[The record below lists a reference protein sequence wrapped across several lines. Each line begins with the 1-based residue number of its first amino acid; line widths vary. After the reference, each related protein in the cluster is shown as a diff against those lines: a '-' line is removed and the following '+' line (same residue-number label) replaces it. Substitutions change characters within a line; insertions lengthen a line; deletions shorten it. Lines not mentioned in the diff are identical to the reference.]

1 MPLSNPVIRRYTPPT
16 CTLEVLAQSSPL
28 SRWMGKS
35 VLKQVRFNLR
45 FDDPRQ
51 PEEELV
57 AVQGD
62 RDQLE
67 ILHTAV
73 SGYVQEILQQS
84 PENFWASRVEDSK
97 TRNISQSTAVEDVL
111 NLEGDIKR
119 ENIYLQPSSNL
130 THQLFLG
137 PLASPVSGSSIQLS
151 LLQLFDLATALD
163 EYMADVVA
171 LPTETQQPSR
181 SRFAVPTWAPVAAV
195 LVLGLGLM
203 PLTYQYANRLREQNK
218 TGEEIAAADKEI
230 GDNTVSVPSLEPLR
244 TPKSSLNSSPNLS
257 SPLPTLGTGLNISP
271 NASLPTPGA
280 SPVPTVGATQKPGTN
295 LPSAST
301 SSSNGS
307 SNIPLPPL
315 GSNSFGSSTAKKP
328 QVGQNLVIPNSP
340 STTTNTGLTTK
351 PNLGGN
357 SSASLPGSKTS
368 LPSPSLPSSLPSA
381 SLPSLRNPAKPKL
394 PVLPTQGSAS
404 PQINK
409 NQGNSLA
416 NSSKSSSE
424 LLSQLRTS
432 RADSAANNGD
442 KSTATTAAASRE
454 ALFDTNQVAQV
465 RSYLKK
471 RWQPPSGLAQPL
483 QYSLTVGV
491 DGALEQI
498 LPLGKAARDYVD
510 RAGIPQIGQPFV
522 SPSRNG
528 QNVKIRAVFKPNGQ
542 VQTFPETD

>member
-84 PENFWASRVEDSK
+84 PENFWASRAEAPK
-97 TRNISQSTAVEDVL
+97 AINTSQPTTVEDVL

-137 PLASPVSGSSIQLS
+137 SLASPVSGSSIQLS

-171 LPTETQQPSR
+171 LPTETQETR
-181 SRFAVPTWAPVAAV
+181 RNRLAVPAWAPVAAV

-218 TGEEIAAADKEI
+218 TGEKIATADKEI
-230 GDNTVSVPSLEPLR
+230 GENAVSVPSLKPLPTSTSLL
-244 TPKSSLNSSPNLS
+244 TPSPNL
-257 SPLPTLGTGLNISP
+257 SPLPTLGTGLNVPP
-271 NASLPTPGA
+271 NPSLPTSGA
-280 SPVPTVGATQKPGTN
+280 SPVPTVGATQKPGA
-295 LPSAST
+295 SST
-301 SSSNGS
+301 SSSNGL

-328 QVGQNLVIPNSP
+328 QIGQNLVIPNSP
-340 STTTNTGLTTK
+340 STTTNTGLATK

-357 SSASLPGSKTS
+357 SSASLPRSKTS
-368 LPSPSLPSSLPSA
+368 LPSPRLPSSLPSA
-381 SLPSLRNPAKPKL
+381 SLPSLRNPEKPKL
-394 PVLPTQGSAS
+394 PVLPTQSSAS

-442 KSTATTAAASRE
+442 KSTATTAAANRE
-454 ALFDTNQVAQV
+454 TLFDTNQVAEV

>member
-57 AVQGD
+57 VVQGD

-84 PENFWASRVEDSK
+84 PENFWASRVEAPK
-97 TRNISQSTAVEDVL
+97 TINTSQPTAVGDVL
-111 NLEGDIKR
+111 NPEGDIKR

-137 PLASPVSGSSIQLS
+137 SLASPVSGSSIQLS

-171 LPTETQQPSR
+171 LPTETQETGR
-181 SRFAVPTWAPVAAV
+181 NRLAVPAWAPVAAV

-218 TGEEIAAADKEI
+218 TGEKIATADKKI
-230 GDNTVSVPSLEPLR
+230 GENAISVPSLEPLP
-244 TPKSSLNSSPNLS
+244 TPTSLLTPSPNLS
-257 SPLPTLGTGLNISP
+257 PLPLGTGLNVPS

-280 SPVPTVGATQKPGTN
+280 SPVPTVGATQKPGVASSTN
-295 LPSAST
+295 
-301 SSSNGS
+301 SSNSS

-315 GSNSFGSSTAKKP
+315 GSNSFGSNTAKKP
-328 QVGQNLVIPNSP
+328 QIGQNLVIPNSP
-340 STTTNTGLTTK
+340 STKTNTGLATK
-351 PNLGGN
+351 PNLEGN
-357 SSASLPGSKTS
+357 SSASLPRSRTS
-368 LPSPSLPSSLPSA
+368 LPSPTLPSSLPSA

-394 PVLPTQGSAS
+394 PELPTQGSAS

-416 NSSKSSSE
+416 NSSKSTSE

-432 RADSAANNGD
+432 RADSAANNGEQ
-442 KSTATTAAASRE
+442 STATTAAASRE
-454 ALFDTNQVAQV
+454 TLFDTNQVAEV
-465 RSYLKK
+465 RNYLKQ
-471 RWQPPSGLAQPL
+471 RWQPPSGLKQPL

>member
-57 AVQGD
+57 VVQGD

-84 PENFWASRVEDSK
+84 PENFWASRMGVSK
-97 TRNISQSTAVEDVL
+97 NIDTSQSTAVEDVL

-137 PLASPVSGSSIQLS
+137 SLASPVSGSSIQLS

-171 LPTETQQPSR
+171 LPTETQETR
-181 SRFAVPTWAPVAAV
+181 RNRLAVPAWAPVAAV

-230 GDNTVSVPSLEPLR
+230 GENTVSVPSLEPLP
-244 TPKSSLNSSPNLS
+244 TPTSLLTPSPNL
-257 SPLPTLGTGLNISP
+257 SPLPTLGNGLNVSP
-271 NASLPTPGA
+271 NTSLPTPGA
-280 SPVPTVGATQKPGTN
+280 SPVPTVGATPKPGTN

-301 SSSNGS
+301 NPSSGS

-315 GSNSFGSSTAKKP
+315 GSNSFGSSTANKP
-328 QVGQNLVIPNSP
+328 QIGGQKLVVPSSP
-340 STTTNTGLTTK
+340 SAKTNTGLATK

-357 SSASLPGSKTS
+357 SSASLPTSKTS
-368 LPSPSLPSSLPSA
+368 LPSTSLPSSLPSA

-394 PVLPTQGSAS
+394 PVLPTQGNTS
-404 PQINK
+404 PQIS
-409 NQGNSLA
+409 NST
-416 NSSKSSSE
+416 KSSNE

-432 RADSAANNGD
+432 RADSAANNSSE

-454 ALFDTNQVAQV
+454 TLFDTNQVAEV
-465 RSYLKK
+465 RSYFKK
-471 RWQPPSGLAQPL
+471 RWQPPRGLSQPL